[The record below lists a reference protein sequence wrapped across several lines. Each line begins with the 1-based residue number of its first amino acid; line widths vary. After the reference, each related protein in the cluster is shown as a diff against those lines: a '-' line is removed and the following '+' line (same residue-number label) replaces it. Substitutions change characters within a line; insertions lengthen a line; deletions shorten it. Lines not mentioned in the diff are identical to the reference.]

1 MNQNFGLDVKRRPK
15 HMSKQIFWIIFY
27 KTHFCSK
34 FPRRREYLEAY
45 NWRAFRGQQYCL
57 NWQNI
62 YLALYFFMRG
72 EFTFLILRVRGV
84 RVQQWQIIWYKIL
97 KVLPK
102 MIKAIFFC
110 FENFYGFCLTDFFQH
125 YLYNHYYYT

>member
-1 MNQNFGLDVKRRPK
+1 MNQNFGLDVKRRRPK

-72 EFTFLILRVRGV
+72 EFTFWILRVQGV
-84 RVQQWQIIWYKIL
+84 TSTTMTNNLIQDSKSTT
-97 KVLPK
+97 KDDK
-102 MIKAIFFC
+102 SNIFLFWE
-110 FENFYGFCLTDFFQH
+110 FLWFLFNRFFST
-125 YLYNHYYYT
+125 LFI

>member
-62 YLALYFFMRG
+62 YLALYFLWGGIHFLNFKGAGGTSTTMTNNLIQDSKSTTKDDKSNIFLFW
-72 EFTFLILRVRGV
+72 EFLWFLFNR
-84 RVQQWQIIWYKIL
+84 
-97 KVLPK
+97 
-102 MIKAIFFC
+102 FFSTL
-110 FENFYGFCLTDFFQH
+110 FI
-125 YLYNHYYYT
+125 